1 MLEKLKKLRGM
12 NPQTHP
18 GLFRVVALVLGGS
31 IGLFLISYATG
42 FPAAIWGY

>member
-1 MLEKLKKLRGM
+1 M

-18 GLFRVVALVLGGS
+18 RFFQVLFVIIGVV
-31 IGLFLISYATG
+31 IGLFLISYASG